1 VKGFRADPTWIAA
14 TLRPVITLAEAQTAL
29 ELLFTLGM
37 LVREESGAVRVSD
50 GSLVTPHEVRSLAVH
65 NYHRSMLTRAR
76 EALTAFPHT
85 ERHFCGVTVAI
96 APELLPRL
104 KRELDQMQERIL
116 DLCDSSTQD
125 RTQVL
130 QVNLNL
136 FPLTA
141 PTPGAS
147 E

>member
-1 VKGFRADPTWIAA
+1 
-14 TLRPVITLAEAQTAL
+14 
-29 ELLFTLGM
+29 
-37 LVREESGAVRVSD
+37 
-50 GSLVTPHEVRSLAVH
+50 
-65 NYHRSMLTRAR
+65 
-76 EALTAFPHT
+76 
-85 ERHFCGVTVAI
+85 VAI